1 MRIALVTTANYW
13 PDNSIPYYWHN
24 DMLASLKRF
33 GRTPTVLGAQCTWQG
48 LMTKPR
54 LLQEYLERHSGEID
68 CLIVFDAFDII
79 WARDPVEVVDDW
91 HAIGRPFVIGGEKA
105 IFPPEFSEK
114 QFPECASPYR
124 FPNSGFIICTPQDMM
139 KVLKAMGMEHIPNEE
154 TMPDGSIAHGN
165 DQREYIKMFLSQP
178 VPMRID
184 TETKFV
190 WNLCDATEDEFDWSS
205 PIPRNK
211 HTGNCPATFH
221 GNGSGKDPKIM
232 LPILRHLGLRKPD
245 LQICATLE

>member
-1 MRIALVTTANYW
+1 MRTALVTTANYW
-13 PDNSIPYYWHN
+13 PDDSIPYYWHK
-24 DMLASLKRF
+24 DMMASLKKF
-33 GRTPTVLGAQCTWQG
+33 GRNPIVLGAACSWLG

-54 LLQEYLERHSGEID
+54 LLKEWLDRNWQSFD

-79 WARDPVEVVDDW
+79 WARDPNEVVDDW
-91 HAIGRPFVIGGEKA
+91 HNMGRPFIIGGEKA
-105 IFPPEFSEK
+105 IFPPEFDEK

-124 FPNSGFIICTPQDMM
+124 FPNSGFIICTPQDMVKTLEAM
-139 KVLKAMGMEHIPNEE
+139 KMEEIVNEE
-154 TMPDGSIAHGN
+154 VREDGSVHHGN
-165 DQREYIKMFLSQP
+165 DQREYIKLFLQQP

-190 WNLCDATEDEFDWSS
+190 WNLCDSTPEEFDWST

-221 GNGSGKDPKIM
+221 GNGSGKDPKVM
-232 LPILRHLGLRKPD
+232 LPILQHLGLRDKIN
-245 LQICATLE
+245 ICATNE